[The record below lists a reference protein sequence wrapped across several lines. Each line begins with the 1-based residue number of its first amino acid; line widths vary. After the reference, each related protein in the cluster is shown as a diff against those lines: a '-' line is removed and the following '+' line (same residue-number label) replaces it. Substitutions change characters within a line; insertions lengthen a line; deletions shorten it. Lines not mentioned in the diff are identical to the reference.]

1 MSITFHHP
9 GFLWFWIIKVEASNV
24 TLREELD
31 RFALEDFIFC
41 NIFIFLLAN
50 FAKFANSLENTN
62 TRFRQN
68 FEVEKANWLDEKE
81 KVNFQNYFH
90 SVFSDFFTMRHLSFQ
105 SRCHGVMGVI
115 TYSAHGLSPSVSAAL
130 SISSI
135 SASESRSGKALKI
148 ILVVRKELFASGDLV
163 TVEWCIAYML
173 LTFSP
178 EHNPQP
184 HHGNVNTN
192 CLKC

>member
-1 MSITFHHP
+1 MSINFHHP

-81 KVNFQNYFH
+81 KVNFQKYFH
-90 SVFSDFFTMRHLSFQ
+90 SVFSDFFTMLCYINTYWSTITLNYNTVSLKVIRYQKQLQLNYVQMYKRNKTLESEVGTKIQIPGTSKQIPMPWTSKQIQMLS
-105 SRCHGVMGVI
+105 
-115 TYSAHGLSPSVSAAL
+115 A
-130 SISSI
+130 
-135 SASESRSGKALKI
+135 
-148 ILVVRKELFASGDLV
+148 
-163 TVEWCIAYML
+163 
-173 LTFSP
+173 
-178 EHNPQP
+178 
-184 HHGNVNTN
+184 
-192 CLKC
+192 